1 MKFLWEIDNDIFIIS
16 TMLFINAPYLST
28 VVPCHQHA
36 DISLNI
42 FRLIVANLRRMLMLN
57 ILEMLMMSL
66 TYNAFADCGCVVW
79 KLIVRVLHSW

>member
-28 VVPCHQHA
+28 VVPGHQHA

-42 FRLIVANLRRMLMLN
+42 FRLIVANLGRMLMLI
-57 ILEMLMMSL
+57 ILEMLL
-66 TYNAFADCGCVVW
+66 VADYFNSE
-79 KLIVRVLHSW
+79 RF